1 MEKLGLEFYF
11 TSPSLIYMS
20 LTGCNGSTVFK
31 KKKKKKSCSKSSTE
45 EHKNALG
52 LTKTKDG

>member
-20 LTGCNGSTVFK
+20 LTGCNGNTVLK
-31 KKKKKKSCSKSSTE
+31 KKKV
-45 EHKNALG
+45 ALKAV
-52 LTKTKDG
+52 LRV

>member
-20 LTGCNGSTVFK
+20 LTGCNRNIVL
-31 KKKKKKSCSKSSTE
+31 KKKKKKSCSKTSTE
-45 EHKNALG
+45 ECKNALG